1 MSLENKFVAWFDRLP
16 HDPEQEDFVARIVFR
31 AGDTRATEST
41 KCEFRR
47 TGDFDPIAI
56 WETIRIE
63 LEDEIQG
70 RVLAYNTNHRQVRS
84 ITLRNDNIP
93 TSDGDTVGKL
103 TDCLVTMANQQTRFL
118 GAITDSFET
127 MHETIQSMMYK
138 EREMHEDIAVHQ
150 AALMLQEQEQQNS
163 EPSTMEKALNI
174 IAQTLQSKQGK
185 FDIKSYITQN
195 PDILDSLVA
204 DEDII
209 TLVMEKM
216 TKE

>member
-1 MSLENKFVAWFDRLP
+1 MSLEHKFIAWFDRLP
-16 HDPEQEDFVARIVFR
+16 MIDTHDDYVMRIVFR
-31 AGDTRATEST
+31 AGDTRAHETT

-47 TGDFDPIAI
+47 EHDFDPHQM
-56 WETIRIE
+56 WDTISME
-63 LEDEIQG
+63 LDDEIQG
-70 RVLAYNTNHRQVRS
+70 RVIAYNAKHRQVRS
-84 ITLRNDNIP
+84 LTLRNDNIP
-93 TSDGDTVGKL
+93 ITDNDTVSKL

-150 AALMLQEQEQQNS
+150 AALMHLEHEQQNN
-163 EPSTMEKALNI
+163 EPSTMDKALSI
-174 IAQTLQSKQGK
+174 IAQTMQAKQGQ

-195 PDILDSLVA
+195 PEVLDSLVS

-209 TLVMEKM
+209 TLVMDKIS
-216 TKE
+216 KQ